1 MNETPHFSFSAPFHG
16 RELIIH
22 FGPATR
28 LVDAGL
34 ERDWLTSEITWGS
47 GRGWIIHVMENGRLD
62 DAMIENPASVIAE
75 ELHMDYA
82 DVIHEIYA
90 LVDVAPDPDNP
101 SRLLIERAAAADR
114 DLQSDDG

>member
-16 RELIIH
+16 RELVID

-34 ERDWLTSEITWGS
+34 ERDWLTSEITWGQ
-47 GRGWIIHVMENGRLD
+47 GRTWIVHIMEDGRLD

-75 ELHMDYA
+75 ELDIDDA
-82 DVIHEIYA
+82 DVIDEMYA

-101 SRLLIERAAAADR
+101 ARLLIERAATAGR
-114 DLQSDDG
+114 ELQSEDG